1 MDITMLIDF
10 HVHVFPDNIAERAID
25 VLIKNIERAYD
36 IDQKPNY
43 DGTRDGLVESMAKNG
58 VDLSVTM
65 PIATSVKQTESINRF
80 AEAITDGKKI
90 ISFAGIHPYQ
100 EDIDRALRDI
110 KERGFKGIKLH
121 PDYQDMFVDDE
132 RFIRLV
138 KTAGELGL
146 YTTIH
151 AGKDVGYLP
160 PNHGSV
166 EHLRGLLNKV
176 DASRVIL
183 AHMGGFWQW
192 DEVEEYFVGKDVYF
206 DTAVVS
212 RFITPEQYRRM
223 IINHGADRI
232 LFGSDMPWE
241 KPEDTLAF
249 LKKADLSDEE
259 TELITHKNAER
270 ILGV

>member
-1 MDITMLIDF
+1 MLIDF
-10 HVHVFPDNIAERAID
+10 HVHVFPDKIAERAIG
-25 VLIKNIERAYD
+25 VLVKNIERAYA
-36 IDQKPNY
+36 IDQKPHY
-43 DGTRDGLVESMAKNG
+43 DGTRDGLLRSMSETG

-65 PIATSVKQTESINRF
+65 PIATSVSQSETINRF
-80 AEAITDGKKI
+80 AEDITDGQRI
-90 ISFAGIHPYQ
+90 ISFAGIHPHQ
-100 EDIDRALRDI
+100 EDIEGTLRDI

-121 PDYQDMFVDDE
+121 PDYQDMFVSDE

-138 KTAGELGL
+138 RTAGELGL

-166 EHLRGLLNKV
+166 EHLRVLLDKV

-206 DTAVVS
+206 DIAVVS
-212 RFITPEQYRRM
+212 RFIDPEQYRRI

-241 KPEDTLAF
+241 DPRDTLAF
-249 LKKADLSDEE
+249 LKKADLSNEE
-259 TELITHKNAER
+259 MELITHKNAKK
-270 ILGV
+270 ILGI